1 MALISGSIPNMING
15 VSQQPPALRLK
26 TQAETQ
32 INGLSSVVD
41 GLRKRPGT
49 EHVAKLTVPIS
60 ENAYVHTIRRDENEF
75 YTVIIQDDGS
85 ISVFDKFGVERI
97 VEGDTSYLSGI
108 TSANTDLVAT
118 SVADYTFIAN
128 KTKTVLQSD
137 EVSDSRPFEALIY
150 VKQGDYKVD
159 YTIKVEINGT
169 SYTSTKTT
177 LDSSNASNASD
188 ITTTKI
194 ATDLMN
200 GLNAPG
206 VTKTLYGSTIH
217 LTSATDFTVSASD
230 GRGDTFV
237 LVFKGNSKDV
247 NKLPPKGPAGFKIK
261 IIGENAKEQ
270 DDYYVSLQAVAD
282 NGTQVWKETMA
293 DGIPYKINNTTMPH
307 VLKKRENGSFVFEPV
322 EWDERAAGDDKSNPF
337 PSFVGFKIND
347 VFFYR
352 NRLGILSDENAI
364 FSEAGNYYNFFMP
377 TVLTFIDSNPIDIAV
392 SNNQVSIL
400 KHAVPFNES
409 LLLFSDLTQF
419 QLDSTDTFTA
429 DSVSINVATQFEAS
443 TKAKPQAAGR
453 FVFFPF
459 LRGAYSGIREYF
471 VDKSTDN
478 KDATDTTAH
487 VPNYLVGDV
496 RRITTSSNEDMMLV
510 LTEGARNYIYVY
522 KYYWNGNEKLQSS
535 WSIWDMGDEV
545 VSCEFNKSDIVILM
559 KRPDGLCLEK
569 INLSADTSRGLT
581 EGEFSV
587 LLDRRYI
594 ISDQAPEVDYVDSR
608 MMYVD
613 LRGNPISEARVP
625 LSLAEDG
632 LVFAGIPYEFRY
644 TFSEILMR
652 KENEPITQGRLQL
665 RRLSISYS
673 NSSYFR
679 VEVTPAQRDSSVTTF
694 TGRVIGG
701 ASTKLGYVPVVTG
714 NFNVPILANAQG
726 TKVSIINDSFLPC
739 VFQAAEWEGFF
750 VLRSARQ

>member
-1 MALISGSIPNMING
+1 MALISGSIPNLING

-26 TQAETQ
+26 TQAEKQ
-32 INGLSSVVD
+32 VNGLSSVVD

-49 EHVAKLTVPIS
+49 EHIANLGLTLTQS
-60 ENAYVHTIRRDENEF
+60 AYVHTIRRDEDEF
-75 YTVIIQDDGS
+75 YTVVFNNDGS
-85 ISVFDKFGVERI
+85 INVFDKFGSERI
-97 VEGDTSYLSGI
+97 VTGDTSYLQGL
-108 TSANTDLVAT
+108 TDAGTQVTAT
-118 SVADYTFIAN
+118 SVADFTFVAN
-128 KTKTVLQSD
+128 KTVTVRKAPELTTQ
-137 EVSDSRPFEALIY
+137 RQPEALIY

-159 YTIKVEINGT
+159 YTIKLKINGT
-169 SYTSTKTT
+169 EYTSTKTT

-206 VTKTLYGSTIH
+206 VTKALYGSTIH
-217 LTSATDFTVSASD
+217 LSAATDFTVSVSD
-230 GRGDTFV
+230 GRGDTFI
-237 LVFKGNSKDV
+237 LVFKGSTKDV
-247 NKLPPKGPAGFKIK
+247 NRLPPKGPLDFKIK

-270 DDYYVSLQAVAD
+270 DDYYVNLQQVAE
-282 NGTQVWKETMA
+282 NGNYVWKECVA
-293 DGIPYKINNTTMPH
+293 DGVEYKIDYSTMPH
-307 VLKKRENGSFVFEPV
+307 VLKKQPDGSFVFEQV
-322 EWDERAAGDDKSNPF
+322 EWEDRMAGDDKSNPF
-337 PSFVGFKIND
+337 PSFVDYQIND
-347 VFFYR
+347 IFFYR
-352 NRLGILSDENAI
+352 NRLGFLADENAV
-364 FSEAGNYYNFFMP
+364 FSEAGNYYNFFAP
-377 TVLTFIDSNPIDIAV
+377 TVLTYLDSNPIDIAV

-459 LRGAYSGIREYF
+459 RRGAYSGIREYF
-471 VDKSTDN
+471 VDKTTDN

-487 VPNYLVGDV
+487 VPNYLDGDV

-510 LTEGARNYIYVY
+510 LTEGTKSAVYVY
-522 KYYWNGNEKLQSS
+522 KYYWNGNDKLQSS

-545 VSCEFNKSDIVILM
+545 VSCEFNKSDIVFLI

-569 INLSADTSRGLT
+569 INLSADTSKQLT
-581 EGEFSV
+581 AGNFPV

-594 ISDQAPEVDYVDSR
+594 ISDQAPELDYTDSR
-608 MMYVD
+608 TVYVD
-613 LRGNPISEARVP
+613 LRGNQITESQVEGALDR
-625 LSLAEDG
+625 DG
-632 LVFAGIPYEFRY
+632 LVFAGVPFNFEY
-644 TFSEILMR
+644 TLSEIMMR

-665 RRLSISYS
+665 RRISISY
-673 NSSYFR
+673 NDSSYFK
-679 VEVTPAQRDSSVTTF
+679 VAVTPEQRDSSISAF

-701 ASTKLGYVPVVTG
+701 ASTKLGFVPVVTG
-714 NFNVPILANAQG
+714 QFSVPILANASG
-726 TKVSIINDSFLPC
+726 TQITISNDSFLPC
-739 VFQAAEWEGFF
+739 TFQAAEWEGFF
-750 VLRSARQ
+750 VLRSSRQ